1 MQTAH
6 TKLISK
12 VFTDVLSIDDAK
24 GHLRIPLANTDQD
37 GLISSCMTAAITAAE
52 ARTERLFSTSVY
64 QIRIEPEDMTL
75 VLPFPDYLELTKVE
89 AVSTT
94 GVTSTLFLK
103 GTPDTGTLADF
114 LEVDSWVVPAEITFI
129 TDNVPELTRYLILTI
144 TFGTTLIPEH
154 VIQAIKMLIGHYFDN
169 PKAVVTGT
177 IATQLPLGA
186 ETLLAMEHFK
196 RFG

>member
-12 VFTDVLSIDDAK
+12 NYTGVLSLTNAK
-24 GHLRIPLANTDQD
+24 EHLRIPNADTSQD
-37 GLISSCMTAAITAAE
+37 TLITACVNAAITTAE

-75 VLPFPDYLELTKVE
+75 VLPFPDYLDLTKVE
-89 AVSTT
+89 AVSTA
-94 GVTSTLFLK
+94 GVTTTLYQK
-103 GTPDTGTLADF
+103 SGPAIGTLADY
-114 LEVDSWVVPAEITFI
+114 LEVDSWLVPAEVTFI
-129 TDNVPELTRYLILTI
+129 TDDVPDLTRYLILTM
-144 TFGTTLIPEH
+144 TFGPNIIPEH
-154 VIQAIKMLIGHYFDN
+154 VLQAIKMLLGHYFDN

-177 IATQLPLGA
+177 IATELQMGVDR
-186 ETLLAMEHFK
+186 LLSMEHFK